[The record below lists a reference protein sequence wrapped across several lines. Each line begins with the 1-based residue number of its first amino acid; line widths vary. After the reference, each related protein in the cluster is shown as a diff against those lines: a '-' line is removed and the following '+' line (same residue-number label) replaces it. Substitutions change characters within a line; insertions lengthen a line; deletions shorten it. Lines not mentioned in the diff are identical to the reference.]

1 MTLNFKG
8 AAECYKLWKQ
18 NVWVNKLNEPNRNA
32 TYNLEKE
39 RTRPYVIWHN
49 VYFQLCGVYVIMHY
63 IMAGRAFVVA
73 NEVFI
78 METVVFWH
86 CDNG

>member
-1 MTLNFKG
+1 MNKVSENFSI
-8 AAECYKLWKQ
+8 Y
-18 NVWVNKLNEPNRNA
+18 
-32 TYNLEKE
+32 
-39 RTRPYVIWHN
+39 
-49 VYFQLCGVYVIMHY
+49 YFKMIKMNIFYY